1 MSLRLDP
8 MTNTREEFTK
18 AALQQP
24 IPHDADPKWKELNQ
38 AIKDL
43 MLKLLEHEAMRPN
56 KTQPFMTPAANKDRV
71 YFLWDSACRL
81 LV

>member
-8 MTNTREEFTK
+8 NTNTREEFTK

-24 IPHDADPKWKELNQ
+24 IPNDADPMWKELNQ
-38 AIKDL
+38 TIKDL
-43 MLKLLEHEAMRPN
+43 MLKLLEHDAMRAN
-56 KTQPFMTPAANKDRV
+56 KTQPFMTPAANKNRV
-71 YFLWDSACRL
+71 YFLWDSTSRL